1 MIERP
6 DDDPL
11 EISAEMLHA
20 DSGVPRETRRDF
32 EKGMSYAPAVSLAL
46 IVVNLIVFMWML
58 GTGKLA
64 SAAALLSAGAMDR
77 DAVVAG
83 QIWRLVTYMFLHG
96 GIEHLLS
103 NTFMLYVLGM
113 GCEHAFGRTRT
124 ALLYV
129 ISGIAGGVASGA
141 LTATVSVGASGA
153 IFGLAGALIV
163 ALHRHRD
170 TFYLRDKRIAVVV
183 LIWALYTIGVGFLSV
198 EIDNW
203 CHIGGFLAG
212 AVTGWFLPMREMR
225 QEAGFFVIPSPSP
238 K

>member
-1 MIERP
+1 MSERP
-6 DDDPL
+6 DEDAPL
-11 EISAEMLHA
+11 EISAEMLHVE
-20 DSGVPRETRRDF
+20 SGTPRETRRDF
-32 EKGMSYAPAVSLAL
+32 EKGMSYAPVVPLGL
-46 IVVNLIVFMWML
+46 IVVNLAVFMWML

-83 QIWRLVTYMFLHG
+83 QVWRLVTYMFLHG
-96 GIEHLLS
+96 GVEHLLS

-113 GCEHAFGRTRT
+113 GCEHAFGRPRT

-129 ISGIAGGVASGA
+129 IAGIAAGVASGA

-170 TFYLRDKRIAVVV
+170 TFYLRDKRIAIVV
-183 LIWALYTIGVGFLSV
+183 LIWSLYTIGVGFFSP

-212 AVTGWFLPMREMR
+212 AITGWFLPMREIR
-225 QEAGFFVIPSPSP
+225 QDVGFFVRPSPT
-238 K
+238 